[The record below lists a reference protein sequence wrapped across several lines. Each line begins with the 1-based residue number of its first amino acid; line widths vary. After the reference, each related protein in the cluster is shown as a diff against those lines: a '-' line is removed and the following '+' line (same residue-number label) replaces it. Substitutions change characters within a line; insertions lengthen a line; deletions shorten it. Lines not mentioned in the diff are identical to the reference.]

1 MRVMREKKKKDKY
14 LIRTYFFLIVEF
26 FNKESIPL
34 MHYCLLF
41 VCLFVSESFFYKTEY
56 LTTSYFMG
64 FGMMLYQLTELP
76 KCVF

>member
-1 MRVMREKKKKDKY
+1 MRVMREKKK
-14 LIRTYFFLIVEF
+14 RTNISSGYFFLFVQF

>member
-1 MRVMREKKKKDKY
+1 
-14 LIRTYFFLIVEF
+14 
-26 FNKESIPL
+26 